1 MARYAIGVDIGA
13 TTVKLAVVDEAGTIY
28 LRSTIPTQGDPDAQT
43 LVGRI
48 AQAVLALRQDAE
60 SRGYPIEGIG
70 FCVPHFSEGP
80 EWFQR
85 QTNNVPVLEG
95 FPMYA
100 PLAEALGPELA
111 VANDISAA
119 GIAEHMFGKG
129 RDAKRMLLMAIGTG
143 LATCLITEDGLVG
156 YTWGSTGDTGMI
168 IVDPLGAADCTC
180 GGRGC
185 LEAYAG
191 GWAIRRRAL
200 REVERGKQTLLAEML
215 AERGDLEAKDVAE
228 AAGAGDAVAL
238 DIFEQAGYFLG
249 VAFSSFLHIY
259 APTLIVLGGGVSQA
273 GELLLAPMR
282 RAMNRLASPWFLA
295 RLTGIEL
302 SALGKDG
309 GAIGAAAVILYPGK
323 YLPVEKH

>member
-1 MARYAIGVDIGA
+1 M
-13 TTVKLAVVDEAGTIY
+13 
-28 LRSTIPTQGDPDAQT
+28 
-43 LVGRI
+43 
-48 AQAVLALRQDAE
+48 AQAVFALRAE
-60 SRGYPIEGIG
+60 AEARNYPVTGIG
-70 FCVPHFSEGP
+70 FCVPHFSEGN

-95 FPMYA
+95 FPMFA
-100 PLAEALGPELA
+100 PLAEVLGPTLA

-119 GIAEHMFGKG
+119 GIAEHLFGKG
-129 RDAKRMLLMAIGTG
+129 REAARMLFMAIGTG
-143 LATCLITEDGLVG
+143 MATCLITEEGLVQ

-200 REVERGKQTLLAEML
+200 SEIQRGRKTQLADML
-215 AERGDLEAKDVAE
+215 AARGNLEAKDVAE
-228 AAGAGDAVAL
+228 AARAGDAVAI
-238 DIFEQAGYFLG
+238 DIFEQVGFYLG

-259 APTLIVLGGGVSQA
+259 MPTLIVLGGGVSQA
-273 GELLLAPMR
+273 GDLFMDPMHR
-282 RAMNRLASPWFLA
+282 TMNRLASPWFLA

-309 GAIGAAAVILYPGK
+309 GMIGAAAIILYPGK
-323 YLPVEKH
+323 YLPIEQH

>member
-1 MARYAIGVDIGA
+1 MADYAIGVDIGG
-13 TTVKLAVVDEAGTIY
+13 TTIKLAVVDRLGLIHMRDA
-28 LRSTIPTQGDPDAQT
+28 IPTAGDSDAPA
-43 LVGRI
+43 LVRRMG
-48 AQAVLALRQDAE
+48 QAALALRERAE
-60 SRGYPIEGIG
+60 ADGFPIAGIG
-70 FCVPHFSEGP
+70 FCVPHFSEGS

-85 QTNNVPVLEG
+85 QTNNIPILEG

-100 PLAEALGPELA
+100 PLAEMLGPSLA

-129 RDAKRMLLMAIGTG
+129 RDAQRMLFMAIGTG
-143 LATCLITEDGLVG
+143 MATCLITEDGLVQ

-200 REVERGKQTLLAEML
+200 TEVERGKKTLLADML
-215 AERGDLEAKDVAE
+215 AERGDLQARDVAE
-228 AAGAGDAVAL
+228 AARAGDAVAI
-238 DIFEQAGYFLG
+238 DIFEQVGFYLG

-259 APTLIVLGGGVSQA
+259 IPTLIVLGGGVSQA
-273 GELLLAPMR
+273 GDLFLGAMR
-282 RAMNRLASPWFLA
+282 RTMNRLASPWFLS

-309 GAIGAAAVILYPGK
+309 GAIGAATVILYPGK
-323 YLPVEKH
+323 YLPVEQH